1 MRYPQGIRLD
11 IAAQAHDLHARS
23 DGMLQ
28 SLSECRIGLAVRR
41 EHAHAGHL
49 NDENGVCFV
58 TLRDA
63 LFQAAEVL
71 PAAFGGGVREHAYPC
86 VFLRDTLDLREYAA
100 IPRFDVE
107 VEPGVTVG
115 ALRADDR
122 FRTERLRP
130 GEIFGEDPVR
140 RLGVDVDQQ
149 IALPCGHEVVTVPP
163 SRVVRFREDDAG
175 TGQED
180 LPASA
185 GVLDVDA
192 DLLPVDE
199 DGGDEP
205 VLSGDELR
213 LPRPGVEHEPVKNRH
228 Y

>member
-1 MRYPQGIRLD
+1 
-11 IAAQAHDLHARS
+11 
-23 DGMLQ
+23 MLQ
-28 SLSECRIGLAVRR
+28 SLRECLIGLAVRR

-49 NDENGVCFV
+49 NDENGVCLV
-58 TLRDA
+58 TLGDA
-63 LFQAAEVL
+63 PLQAAEVL
-71 PAAFGGGVREHAYPC
+71 PAALGGGVREHADP
-86 VFLRDTLDLREYAA
+86 VGLLRDPLHLREYAA
-100 IPRFDVE
+100 VPRFDVE
-107 VEPGVTVG
+107 VEPGVPVG

-122 FRTERLRP
+122 FRTERLRS
-130 GEIFGEDPVR
+130 GEKFGEDPVR

-175 TGQED
+175 AGNED
-180 LPASA
+180 LSASA

-205 VLSGDELR
+205 VLPGDELR
-213 LPRPGVEHEPVKNRH
+213 PPRPGIAHEPVKNRH